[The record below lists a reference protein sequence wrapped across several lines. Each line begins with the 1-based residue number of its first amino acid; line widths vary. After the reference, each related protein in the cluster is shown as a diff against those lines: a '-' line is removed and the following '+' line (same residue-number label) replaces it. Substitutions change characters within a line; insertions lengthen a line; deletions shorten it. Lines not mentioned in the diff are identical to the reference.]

1 MNERELLDAMQY
13 IDEDLL
19 AGAERV
25 RRGQARRLTF
35 RRFVPVAA
43 LAAASVLAV
52 FTLRFVS
59 GKGLHGFGGM
69 GASGAPAAAVAT
81 EEAAV
86 VTEEAA
92 AEAAPAEAAADAA
105 PAEAAAEYAI
115 EETEE
120 AAVEEAAVEEAAAD
134 MEAPAA
140 GAAAITAVQEAA
152 ETEEAAVAPAEA
164 MMASAKAANERAEND
179 AADMTAAATAE
190 GAAAEEEAAP
200 MTEMKQAAD
209 AGAMSVADIGA
220 FLDAVNGRIPAV
232 FEDGSRSIAYDGTL
246 FTVVEGDA
254 AVQYP
259 YLLTMKITGTDGK
272 PRTAYVLSAKEEV
285 SADAVRQAAEK
296 DAQSGD
302 ICILSIE

>member
-25 RRGQARRLTF
+25 RRGKARRLTF

-69 GASGAPAAAVAT
+69 GASEAPAAAVAT

-105 PAEAAAEYAI
+105 PAEAI

-179 AADMTAAATAE
+179 AADMTAAAAAE

-209 AGAMSVADIGA
+209 AGAMSVADLGA

-232 FEDGSRSIAYDGTL
+232 FEDGSRRIAYDGAL

-259 YLLTMKITGTDGK
+259 YLLTMEITDADGK
-272 PRTAYVLSAKEEV
+272 ARTAYVLSAKEEV
-285 SADAVRQAAEK
+285 SADAVLQAAEE
-296 DAQSGD
+296 DLQSGD

>member
-69 GASGAPAAAVAT
+69 GASGAPAAAVET

-86 VTEEAA
+86 VTGEAA

-134 MEAPAA
+134 MEAPAEEA
-140 GAAAITAVQEAA
+140 SAAAAA
-152 ETEEAAVAPAEA
+152 TGETAVAPTEA
-164 MMASAKAANERAEND
+164 MMASSKAANERAEND
-179 AADMTAAATAE
+179 SADLTTTVTAE
-190 GAAAEEEAAP
+190 SAAAEEEAAP

-220 FLDAVNGRIPAV
+220 FLNAVNGRIPAV
-232 FEDGSRSIAYDGTL
+232 FEDGSRRIAYDGTL

-259 YLLTMKITGTDGK
+259 YLLTMEITDADGK
-272 PRTAYVLSAKEEV
+272 TRTAYVLSAKEEV
-285 SADAVRQAAEK
+285 SADAVLQAAEK